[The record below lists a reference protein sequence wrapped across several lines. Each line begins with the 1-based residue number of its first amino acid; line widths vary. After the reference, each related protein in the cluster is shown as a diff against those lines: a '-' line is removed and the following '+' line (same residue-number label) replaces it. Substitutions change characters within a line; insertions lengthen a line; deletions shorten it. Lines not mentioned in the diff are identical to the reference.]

1 MVDPLTFLER
11 GGRLVI
17 NNGVG
22 SRGSEAETVAAAD
35 KGRISSSNRGAR
47 PWSEGVLPRALGVLP
62 VLLSTLWAVGQ
73 TTPKPQVKTVA
84 STRPA
89 LSAAQAALRDKFL
102 ADGDAKFT
110 SNNGYAALPL
120 LLEAADLGS
129 AAAQYDLGLI
139 FAYGPWVRTDQEHAL
154 QLFEAA
160 ALGGDA
166 RAASFIGEFYAN
178 AKNGPVDLRSARF
191 WYQRGYEARDARAT
205 LRLAEV
211 SCNGMGAR
219 RDAAACGRLL
229 DAASSYRNQQDR
241 GDAVRDLGVDEAALG
256 AMYASGKVAVRNLR
270 LAGAWDAK
278 AAALGNVPGAV
289 QESALYVGN
298 KGLGEDLVKAEAILD
313 DLRKKSAADGPAVA
327 KGYVAVGARYEER
340 QPVDW
345 QNASEVYLKAAHL
358 GQLGPQIALGLRY
371 ANGTGVAKN
380 PDTAYAVL
388 QPLVGV
394 STKYADQEALA
405 KALKVLAAAYQDL
418 ALASAG
424 ASATVASLARQRA
437 AQLTQ
442 EAVVRM
448 VPPAVA
454 EGDAMAMM
462 PPPPMTERY
471 PNMSAPDSV
480 PVGQT
485 FAVDVSLDNVQL
497 DAKTKIVTGNQD
509 NGKLKITLPQG
520 MTTMPIQVTLIAPG
534 MTFPDGSNTA
544 TLTLDSTQDYSM
556 PAQFNLQA
564 GTAPG
569 SGTLMAILTYHNN
582 FLARLA
588 RPIAVTSATE
598 AGTAVTPRTV
608 GLDVPVQPNA
618 DTKLAVLPSPARPA
632 AGTPAVVA
640 DPTQKDADLL
650 ITETADLKDDT
661 LTYVINGSLG
671 TQTQVVQQA
680 SVLRAAMGVVYGK
693 LQTLSQLLVPGFKLT
708 QCAGKIT
715 DPDIL
720 QACATIKNTRV
731 TVQGLG
737 DQLYSTQ
744 APQIFR
750 DLIIYMNA
758 NHLRLHTITVVTDS
772 PTLPWE
778 LMWVPAADGTSNFL
792 GLTAAVVRQTMSAP
806 QATAPAQVPFAG
818 IAVIAPKYG
827 NASLDLQGAGKEVA
841 MLTKDFSTVQSV
853 EGNSAAVG
861 ALLEDPP
868 QGIIHFT
875 GHGQRDAIAGAVSA
889 APSGGAAAP
898 AVVAAAPVA
907 ADPAAALAPN
917 VAIALDDE
925 SMEPAAFTGYL
936 KDGPQQSKAPF
947 YFFNAC
953 DLGRIDP
960 QLGYVSGWAP
970 ALMQSGASGFLGAL
984 YEVGD
989 NTAVSFATHFYS
1001 ELKTDLAGSDQTWT
1015 MADVVTDAR
1024 RATYAEANDPT
1035 ALAYVLYTKPFMRF
1049 IPAQP

>member
-1 MVDPLTFLER
+1 MM
-11 GGRLVI
+11 
-17 NNGVG
+17 
-22 SRGSEAETVAAAD
+22 AA
-35 KGRISSSNRGAR
+35 
-47 PWSEGVLPRALGVLP
+47 
-62 VLLSTLWAVGQ
+62 
-73 TTPKPQVKTVA
+73 
-84 STRPA
+84 
-89 LSAAQAALRDKFL
+89 
-102 ADGDAKFT
+102 
-110 SNNGYAALPL
+110 
-120 LLEAADLGS
+120 
-129 AAAQYDLGLI
+129 
-139 FAYGPWVRTDQEHAL
+139 
-154 QLFEAA
+154 
-160 ALGGDA
+160 
-166 RAASFIGEFYAN
+166 
-178 AKNGPVDLRSARF
+178 
-191 WYQRGYEARDARAT
+191 
-205 LRLAEV
+205 
-211 SCNGMGAR
+211 
-219 RDAAACGRLL
+219 
-229 DAASSYRNQQDR
+229 
-241 GDAVRDLGVDEAALG
+241 
-256 AMYASGKVAVRNLR
+256 
-270 LAGAWDAK
+270 
-278 AAALGNVPGAV
+278 
-289 QESALYVGN
+289 
-298 KGLGEDLVKAEAILD
+298 
-313 DLRKKSAADGPAVA
+313 
-327 KGYVAVGARYEER
+327 
-340 QPVDW
+340 
-345 QNASEVYLKAAHL
+345 
-358 GQLGPQIALGLRY
+358 
-371 ANGTGVAKN
+371 
-380 PDTAYAVL
+380 
-388 QPLVGV
+388 
-394 STKYADQEALA
+394 
-405 KALKVLAAAYQDL
+405 
-418 ALASAG
+418 
-424 ASATVASLARQRA
+424 
-437 AQLTQ
+437 TQ
-442 EAVVRM
+442 
-448 VPPAVA
+448 PPA
-454 EGDAMAMM
+454 
-462 PPPPMTERY
+462 MTERY
-471 PNMSAPDSV
+471 PNMSAPNSV
-480 PVGQT
+480 PVGT
-485 FAVDVSLDNVQL
+485 AFAVDVSLDAARL
-497 DAKTKIVTGNQD
+497 DANTTIVTGNQD

-534 MTFPDGSNTA
+534 MTFTDGSNTA
-544 TLTLDSTQDYSM
+544 TLTLDSTQDYSI
-556 PAQFNLQA
+556 PAQFNLRTGA
-564 GTAPG
+564 APA
-569 SGTLMAILTYHNN
+569 STTLMAILMYHNN
-582 FLARLA
+582 FLARLS
-588 RPIAVTSATE
+588 RPIAVTAANASTP
-598 AGTAVTPRTV
+598 AVTPPNVGVAAPLMEPNRAMEPVSKTV
-608 GLDVPVQPNA
+608 SAPAPAPPASNA
-618 DTKLAVLPSPARPA
+618 
-632 AGTPAVVA
+632 GVVA
-640 DPTQKDADLL
+640 DPTEKDADLL

-671 TQTQVVQQA
+671 TQTEVIQQA

-827 NASLDLQGAGKEVA
+827 NASLDLQGAAKEVS
-841 MLTKDFSTVQSV
+841 MLTKTFPTVQNIA
-853 EGNSAAVG
+853 GNSTAVG

-875 GHGQRDAIAGAVSA
+875 GHGQRDAITGATPATPAAGAATPVVA
-889 APSGGAAAP
+889 AAAP
-898 AVVAAAPVA
+898 AA

-936 KDGPQQSKAPF
+936 KDGPQQGKAPF

-989 NTAVSFATHFYS
+989 NTAVSFATHFYT

-1049 IPAQP
+1049 TPAQP

>member
-1 MVDPLTFLER
+1 MLLLALT
-11 GGRLVI
+11 
-17 NNGVG
+17 
-22 SRGSEAETVAAAD
+22 APAASGQAL
-35 KGRISSSNRGAR
+35 R
-47 PWSEGVLPRALGVLP
+47 PKA
-62 VLLSTLWAVGQ
+62 T
-73 TTPKPQVKTVA
+73 TVA
-84 STRPA
+84 SAPPPLSPA
-89 LSAAQAALRDKFL
+89 QVALRDQFF
-102 ADGDAKFT
+102 AQGDAKFA
-110 SNNGYAALPL
+110 SSDGYGALPL
-120 LLEAADLGS
+120 LLQAADLHS
-129 AAAQYDLGLI
+129 APAQYDLGLI
-139 FAYGPWVRTDQEHAL
+139 FRYGSGVSGDQEHAL

-166 RAASFIGEFYAN
+166 RADSFIGEFYAN
-178 AKNGPVDLRSARF
+178 AKNGPVDLGSARF
-191 WYQRGYEARDARAT
+191 WYQRGYQAKDARAT
-205 LRLAEV
+205 LRLAEI
-211 SCNGMGAR
+211 SCKGLGTKVE
-219 RDAAACGRLL
+219 AAACGRLL
-229 DAASSYRNQQDR
+229 DVAATYRNVKDR
-241 GDAVRDLGVDEAALG
+241 DDVLRDLGVDEAALG
-256 AMYASGKVAVRNLR
+256 AMYAAGKGAARSPR
-270 LAGAWDAK
+270 LAGVWDAK

-289 QESALYVGN
+289 QQSALYVGN
-298 KGLGEDLVKAEAILD
+298 KGLGEDLAKAEAILD
-313 DLRKKSAADGPAVA
+313 AVRKRSAADEPAVA
-327 KGYVAVGARYEER
+327 QAYVAIGARYEAR
-340 QPVDW
+340 QPLDW
-345 QNASEVYLKAAHL
+345 QHASEVYIKAA
-358 GQLGPQIALGLRY
+358 QLGHNVPQIALGLRFV
-371 ANGTGVAKN
+371 NGTGVAKDL
-380 PDTAYAVL
+380 DTAYAVL

-394 STKYADQEALA
+394 SNQYEEQHALST
-405 KALKVLAAAYQDL
+405 ALQALAAAYLQQ
-418 ALASAG
+418 ASALEPAG
-424 ASATVASLARQRA
+424 NQARQRA
-437 AQLTQ
+437 AQLNI
-442 EAVVRM
+442 EAVVRIT
-448 VPPAVA
+448 PTPVA
-454 EGDAMAMM
+454 EGAMM
-462 PPPPMTERY
+462 AATQPPAMTERY
-471 PNMSAPDSV
+471 PNMSAPNSV
-480 PVGQT
+480 PVGT
-485 FAVDVSLDNVQL
+485 AFAVDVSLDAARL
-497 DAKTKIVTGNQD
+497 DANTTIVTGNQD

-534 MTFPDGSNTA
+534 MTFTDGSNTA
-544 TLTLDSTQDYSM
+544 TLTLDSTQDYSI
-556 PAQFNLQA
+556 PAQFNLRTGA
-564 GTAPG
+564 APA
-569 SGTLMAILTYHNN
+569 STTLMAILMYHNN
-582 FLARLA
+582 FLARLS
-588 RPIAVTSATE
+588 RPIAVTAANASTP
-598 AGTAVTPRTV
+598 AVTPPNVGVAAPLMEPNRAMEPVSKTV
-608 GLDVPVQPNA
+608 SAPAPAPPASNA
-618 DTKLAVLPSPARPA
+618 
-632 AGTPAVVA
+632 GVVA
-640 DPTQKDADLL
+640 DPTEKDADLL

-671 TQTQVVQQA
+671 TQTEVIQQA

-737 DQLYSTQ
+737 DQLYGTQ

-827 NASLDLQGAGKEVA
+827 NASLDLQGAAKEVS
-841 MLTKDFSTVQSV
+841 MLTKTFPTVQNIA
-853 EGNSAAVG
+853 GNSTAVG

-875 GHGQRDAIAGAVSA
+875 GHGQRDAITGATPATPAAGAATPVVA
-889 APSGGAAAP
+889 AAAP
-898 AVVAAAPVA
+898 AA

-936 KDGPQQSKAPF
+936 KDGPQQGKAPF

-989 NTAVSFATHFYS
+989 NTAVSFATHFYT

-1049 IPAQP
+1049 TPAQP

>member
-1 MVDPLTFLER
+1 MHK
-11 GGRLVI
+11 
-17 NNGVG
+17 
-22 SRGSEAETVAAAD
+22 SEASAVAAMC
-35 KGRISSSNRGAR
+35 KGQSRSHQPCLVCWLAAAVALALCASMASGQAPQPGA
-47 PWSEGVLPRALGVLP
+47 
-62 VLLSTLWAVGQ
+62 
-73 TTPKPQVKTVA
+73 KTA
-84 STRPA
+84 SSTRPS
-89 LSAAQAALRDKFL
+89 LGPAQAALRDQFF
-102 ADGDAKFT
+102 AQGDAKFA
-110 SNNGYAALPL
+110 SDDGRGALPL
-120 LLEAADLGS
+120 LLQAADLGS
-129 AAAQYDLGLI
+129 APADFDLGLI
-139 FAYGPWVRTDQEHAL
+139 FRYGPWVPPDQEHAL

-160 ALGGDA
+160 ALAGEA
-166 RAASFIGEFYAN
+166 RADSYIGEFYAN
-178 AKNGPVDLRSARF
+178 AKIGPVDVGSARF
-191 WYQRGYEARDARAT
+191 WYQRGYAARDARAT
-205 LRLAEV
+205 LRLAEM
-211 SCNGMGAR
+211 SCNGVGAR
-219 RDAAACGRLL
+219 HDPAECGHLLNAANG
-229 DAASSYRNQQDR
+229 YRNRHDQ
-241 GDAVRDLGVDEAALG
+241 GDVLRDLGVDEAALG
-256 AMYASGKVAVRNLR
+256 AMYAAGKGTARSPR
-270 LAGAWDAK
+270 LAAVWDAR

-289 QESALYVGN
+289 AESALYVGH
-298 KGLGEDLVKAEAILD
+298 KGLGEDLAKAETILD
-313 DLRKKSAADGPAVA
+313 DIRKQSAQDGPSVA
-327 KGYVAVGARYEER
+327 EAYVAIGARYEAR

-345 QNASEVYLKAAHL
+345 QHASEVYLKAAQL
-358 GQLGPQIALGLRY
+358 GQIAPQIALGLRY
-371 ANGTGVAKN
+371 VHGTGVARN
-380 PDTAYAVL
+380 LDTAYAVL
-388 QPLVGV
+388 QTLVGV
-394 STKYADQEALA
+394 SSEFDAQKALS
-405 KALKVLAAAYQDL
+405 KALKVLAAAYLQQ
-418 ALASAG
+418 AAAPGPASA
-424 ASATVASLARQRA
+424 VARQRA
-437 AQLTQ
+437 AELQG
-442 EAVVRM
+442 EAVVHLIPR
-448 VPPAVA
+448 PVA
-454 EGDAMAMM
+454 EGDMMAAM
-462 PPPPMTERY
+462 PPPAMAERY

-480 PVGQT
+480 AVGQT
-485 FAVDVSLDNVQL
+485 FAVDVSLDATQL
-497 DAKTKIVTGNQD
+497 DTGTKIVTGNQD

-534 MTFPDGSNTA
+534 MTFTNGSNTA
-544 TLTLDSTQDYSM
+544 TLTLDATQDYSI

-564 GTAPG
+564 GAAPVK
-569 SGTLMAILTYHNN
+569 STLMAILMYHNN

-588 RPIAVTSATE
+588 RPIVVA
-598 AGTAVTPRTV
+598 
-608 GLDVPVQPNA
+608 
-618 DTKLAVLPSPARPA
+618 A
-632 AGTPAVVA
+632 AGPVVAPPNTGVAAPLIEADRATKMVSQPVPAQPASKTAIVA

-661 LTYVINGSLG
+661 LTYVMNGSLG

-720 QACATIKNTRV
+720 QACATIRNTRV

-827 NASLDLQGAGKEVA
+827 NASLDLQGAAKEVS
-841 MLTKDFSTVQSV
+841 MLTRTFPTVQNV
-853 EGNSAAVG
+853 AGNSTAVG

-875 GHGQRDAIAGAVSA
+875 GHGQRDAIASAPPAAAGAV
-889 APSGGAAAP
+889 APR
-898 AVVAAAPVA
+898 VAANAPVA
-907 ADPAAALAPN
+907 PDPAAALAPN

-936 KDGPQQSKAPF
+936 KDGTQQGKAPF

-989 NTAVSFATHFYS
+989 NTAVSFATHFYT
-1001 ELKTDLAGSDQTWT
+1001 ELKGDLAGSDQTWT